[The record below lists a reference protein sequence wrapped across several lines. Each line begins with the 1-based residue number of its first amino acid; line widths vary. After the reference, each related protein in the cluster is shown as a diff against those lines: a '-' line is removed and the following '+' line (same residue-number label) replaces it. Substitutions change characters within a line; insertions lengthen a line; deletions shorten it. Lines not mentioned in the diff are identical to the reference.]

1 MKVKIHT
8 NVVLYWPVTDGGDI
22 IIRNDDDDL
31 DDVECDAASV
41 CHVSN
46 DV

>member
-1 MKVKIHT
+1 M
-8 NVVLYWPVTDGGDI
+8 
-22 IIRNDDDDL
+22 IRNDDGAL
-31 DDVECDAASV
+31 DDVEYDDALDDVDCDAASV